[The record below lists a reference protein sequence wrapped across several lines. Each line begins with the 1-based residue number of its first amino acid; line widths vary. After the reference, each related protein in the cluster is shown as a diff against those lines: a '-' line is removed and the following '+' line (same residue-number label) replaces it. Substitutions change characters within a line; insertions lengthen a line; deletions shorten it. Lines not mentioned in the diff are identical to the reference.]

1 MLEARSHI
9 DAKLLQLN
17 NNSAAFRLSEESAF
31 IEAMNQEMTGK
42 IFNGNVG
49 TDLKTFSGLATRYS
63 STTAGNG
70 QNVILLAALVPITPL
85 CTWWYGVSR
94 PCSVHSRRAHLLA

>member
-49 TDLKTFSGLATRYS
+49 TDENVLWSGY
-63 STTAGNG
+63 
-70 QNVILLAALVPITPL
+70 PL
-85 CTWWYGVSR
+85 QAQRLPVTVR
-94 PCSVHSRRAHLLA
+94 T